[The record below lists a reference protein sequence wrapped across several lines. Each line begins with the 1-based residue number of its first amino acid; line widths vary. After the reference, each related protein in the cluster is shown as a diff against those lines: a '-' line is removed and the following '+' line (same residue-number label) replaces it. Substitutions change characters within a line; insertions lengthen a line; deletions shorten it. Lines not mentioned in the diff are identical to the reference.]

1 MGSAISKT
9 IKKTKVTRNIGD
21 YLNTSGMFIRFQHS
35 IGLPPVHTEVFTSH
49 ISPVTRIPVC
59 RCWKSS
65 KFPLCDNSHQKLEK
79 MGIDCG
85 PAMLEIRKRF

>member
-21 YLNTSGMFIRFQHS
+21 YLNTS
-35 IGLPPVHTEVFTSH
+35 GLPPVHTEVFTSH